1 MSHIV
6 GIGHSIYD
14 VMVKVKSDELHSIL
28 DKHDAK
34 YKVMNLVDL
43 RVWDEIASHF
53 SEHTGSAGGS
63 VANTMA
69 TLGMLGMRPNFITA
83 IGDDEPG
90 HAMYED
96 MKTCK
101 VNLLGEKKDIN
112 SGRSLIAI
120 DETGE
125 RTMFTCLGEAGEINY
140 REDLDE
146 SIAKSCLLFAE
157 GYLFDSPAAKACLD
171 KVVDR
176 ALNFSTRIA
185 LSLSDPTCVE
195 RNKSQMLKLCK
206 SADIVIGNEDEFL
219 KLMDVG
225 ATDSLI
231 DALKD
236 GSGVKVV
243 TRGDRSVIVMRE
255 GYGSIVPVDTI
266 KPVDTTGAG
275 DQFAA
280 GFLYGYLNGKSL
292 KKAVRIGN
300 RFAGAAIQHVSAR
313 LVGDVRSLL

>member
-14 VMVKVKSDELHSIL
+14 VMVKVKSDELHAVL
-28 DKHDAK
+28 EKYQAK
-34 YKVMNLVDL
+34 YKMMNLVEL
-43 RVWDEIASHF
+43 REWDEISNHF
-53 SEHTGSAGGS
+53 TDQAGSAGGS

-69 TLGMLGMRPNFITA
+69 TLGMLGMKPNFITA
-83 IGDDEPG
+83 IGNDDLG
-90 HAMYED
+90 HAMYKD
-96 MKTCK
+96 MNSCK
-101 VNLLGEKKDIN
+101 VTLLGEKKDIS
-112 SGRSLIAI
+112 SGRSLIVI

-125 RTMFTCLGEAGEINY
+125 RTMFTCLGEAGKIEY
-140 REDLDE
+140 HDELEE

-157 GYLFDSPAAKACLD
+157 GYLFDSPAGKSCLE
-171 KVVDR
+171 KVIER

-185 LSLSDPTCVE
+185 LSLSDPGCVE
-195 RNKSQMLKLCK
+195 RNKAEVLKLCN

-236 GSGVKVV
+236 TKGVRVV

-255 GYGSIVPVDTI
+255 GYGSIVPVETI

-292 KKAVRIGN
+292 KKSVRIGN
-300 RFAGAAIQHVSAR
+300 RFASAAIQHVSAR
-313 LVGDVRSLL
+313 LEGDVRGLL